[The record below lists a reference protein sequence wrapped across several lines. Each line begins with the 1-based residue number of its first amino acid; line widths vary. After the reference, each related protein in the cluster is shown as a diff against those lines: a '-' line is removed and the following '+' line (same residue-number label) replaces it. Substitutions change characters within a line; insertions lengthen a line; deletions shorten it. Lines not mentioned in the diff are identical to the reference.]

1 MSRKHFIALAQ
12 ALAAAGP
19 TIPRETFMDLV
30 QAIADVCAAQSTTF
44 NRQRFVDACFSEIE
58 REAHQAQ

>member
-1 MSRKHFIALAQ
+1 MSRKVFIALAK
-12 ALAAAGP
+12 ALADAGP
-19 TIPRETFMDLV
+19 HIPRHEFMNLV

-58 REAHQAQ
+58 Q

>member
-1 MSRKHFIALAQ
+1 MSKKQFIALAQ

-19 TIPRETFMDLV
+19 NIHTHEFMNLV

-58 REAHQAQ
+58 Q

>member
-1 MSRKHFIALAQ
+1 MSKKHFIALAQ

-19 TIPRETFMDLV
+19 HIHKHEFMNLV

-58 REAHQAQ
+58 Q

>member
-1 MSRKHFIALAQ
+1 MSRKHFIALAK
-12 ALAAAGP
+12 ALADAGP
-19 TIPRETFMDLV
+19 HMQARGCHHEFMYLV

-58 REAHQAQ
+58 Q